1 MKKHYILT
9 TIVIDILVLLVFV
22 IGTGIFTYI
31 VSVEEMKSFKELAAE
46 KETTFIRVI
55 DSDKTEFELLSD
67 YLNGTFVID
76 EPEHDDNIGYANC
89 LYLSDKTYYNAG
101 LVSGV
106 YGLDAEATDCL
117 MSISEYARNEWDM
130 EVPDS
135 IFTCAYKS
143 TGLIKC
149 IPDNDELYYYAS
161 YYTLLICHPMKIA
174 VMKNLGIFIILA
186 VALLIAETVITVVMF
201 RIYKTRKSYETKSR
215 HLTRSVAHEL
225 ESPLA
230 ETKTYLSNWE
240 KYTDEERREYRKK
253 IDAKVDS
260 MVDMINAFLAMEN
273 ISSGYV
279 RLTVEEVDLSSLIR
293 SVYKHMK
300 YMAEERGL
308 VVELPDDSGDT
319 AGADGVD
326 GVDDAEHLVKA
337 DLKYLKIALNNYM
350 NHALK
355 SATREVKVRVQRSGD
370 IVRVSFEND
379 RGAGGAGDSAG
390 LQIGEDIMDIH
401 GFSHGTEMK
410 ENGTVSWFEART
422 N

>member
-1 MKKHYILT
+1 
-9 TIVIDILVLLVFV
+9 
-22 IGTGIFTYI
+22 
-31 VSVEEMKSFKELAAE
+31 
-46 KETTFIRVI
+46 
-55 DSDKTEFELLSD
+55 
-67 YLNGTFVID
+67 
-76 EPEHDDNIGYANC
+76 
-89 LYLSDKTYYNAG
+89 
-101 LVSGV
+101 
-106 YGLDAEATDCL
+106 
-117 MSISEYARNEWDM
+117 
-130 EVPDS
+130 
-135 IFTCAYKS
+135 
-143 TGLIKC
+143 
-149 IPDNDELYYYAS
+149 
-161 YYTLLICHPMKIA
+161 
-174 VMKNLGIFIILA
+174 MKNLGIFIILA

-201 RIYKTRKSYETKSR
+201 RIYKTRESYETKSR

-260 MVDMINAFLAMEN
+260 MADMINAYLAMET

-308 VVELPDDSGDT
+308 AVELPDDSGD
-319 AGADGVD
+319 
-326 GVDDAEHLVKA
+326 AEYLVKA

-390 LQIGEDIMDIH
+390 LQISEDIMDIH

>member
-22 IGTGIFTYI
+22 IGTGSFIYF
-31 VSVEEMKSFKELAAE
+31 VSAEEMKSFKELAAE
-46 KETTFIRVI
+46 KETMFTRVI
-55 DSDKTEFELLSD
+55 DSDKTELELLSD

-76 EPEHDDNIGYANC
+76 EPEHDDNIGCANC

-117 MSISEYARNEWDM
+117 MSISEHARNEWYM

-143 TGLIKC
+143 TGIIKC
-149 IPDNDELYYYAS
+149 IPDNDELYYYPKF
-161 YYTLLICHPMKIA
+161 YRLLICHPMKIA

-201 RIYKTRKSYETKSR
+201 RIYKTRESYETKSR

-260 MVDMINAFLAMEN
+260 MADMINAYLAMET

-319 AGADGVD
+319 
-326 GVDDAEHLVKA
+326 EYLVKA

-355 SATREVKVRVQRSGD
+355 SAIREVKVRVQRSGD

-379 RGAGGAGDSAG
+379 IGAGGAGDSAG
-390 LQIGEDIMDIH
+390 LQISEDIMDLH